1 MWEGIFLNVAIAFQF
16 EEDFEENNV
25 LGLTL

>member
-1 MWEGIFLNVAIAFQF
+1 MWENIFFNVAIAFQF
-16 EEDFEENNV
+16 EEDFKENNV